1 MNQPARFEL
10 VVLPDGVKKVTVQKD
25 LKIPNAAKF
34 IIQREDHTLGN
45 ILRERV
51 VNQKGVTFAAYK
63 VPHPLEPLVELIVH
77 TDKTSSPIQAVSNAV
92 DDLNADIGIL
102 VDRFNLEVSRIQQEA
117 SNAGNYG
124 FSK

>member
-10 VVLPDGVKKVTVQKD
+10 VVLPDGVKKVTIQKD

-45 ILRERV
+45 MLRERV
-51 VNQKGVTFAAYK
+51 ASQKGVTFAAHK

-77 TDKTSSPIQAVSNAV
+77 TDKSSTPIQAVSNAV

-102 VDRFNLEVSRIQQEA
+102 VDRFNLELSRVQHESGSSGMF
-117 SNAGNYG
+117 SNG
-124 FSK
+124 K